1 MKNNQRFDYSA
12 LAEILGQ
19 RGLVEPERLA
29 VALQTCAQS
38 GFPFP
43 ELLVDNGLITDWEI
57 ARVVCELYGLP
68 FLPVET
74 YTPQPSAVEGLDFE
88 FLAMNKI
95 IPMERHGQLLTV
107 CMPVLVP
114 AEVLGIMSAQT
125 GLAILPLVGT
135 VSGNR
140 TWFVEQAAL
149 AAKAANDAEVK
160 AEAKAAEV
168 EAALPTRSGED
179 EDEPE
184 LFLEADDDSTELDE
198 NAHAMDRDDLDALSS
213 LFDEADAAV
222 HIALEDGA
230 DDDEPPPSSDA

>member
-12 LAEILGQ
+12 LAELLGQ

-43 ELLVDNGLITDWEI
+43 DLLVDNGLITDWEI
-57 ARVVCELYGLP
+57 GRVVAEFYGLP
-68 FLPVET
+68 FLPVES
-74 YTPQPSAVEGLDFE
+74 YTPDPHATEGLDME
-88 FLAMNKI
+88 FLALNKI

-114 AEVLGIMSAQT
+114 AEVLGILSAQT
-125 GLAILPLVGT
+125 GLSVLPIVGT

-140 TWFVEQAAL
+140 TWFVEQQTA
-149 AAKAANDAEVK
+149 AAKSAQPAAPKARK
-160 AEAKAAEV
+160 AEEV
-168 EAALPTRSGED
+168 EAALPGKAAADPEVEFELEEGEAR
-179 EDEPE
+179 EP
-184 LFLEADDDSTELDE
+184 ADDGSPATAEDLDE
-198 NAHAMDRDDLDALSS
+198 WSS

-222 HIALEDGA
+222 HIALEET
-230 DDDEPPPSSDA
+230 DDDADPDEAPPQA